1 MYVEDGEDNKI
12 EAPEEAQRPAACLG
26 ADLVRNNALWN
37 AAGFG
42 YIHNIVNRWEL
53 VRRRSMDSSP
63 PKATDHIT
71 RCAELG
77 T

>member
-1 MYVEDGEDNKI
+1 MYVEDGKDNKT

-26 ADLVRNNALWN
+26 ADLTRNNALWN

-42 YIHNIVNRWEL
+42 YIHNIVNRWAL
-53 VRRRSMDSSP
+53 VRRRSMDSSLL
-63 PKATDHIT
+63 KAIDHIT
-71 RCAELG
+71 RYAELG